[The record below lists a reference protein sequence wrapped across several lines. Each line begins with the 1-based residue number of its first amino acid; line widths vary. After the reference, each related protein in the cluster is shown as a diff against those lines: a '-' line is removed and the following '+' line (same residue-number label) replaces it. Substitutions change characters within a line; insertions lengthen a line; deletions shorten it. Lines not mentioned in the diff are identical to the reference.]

1 METQTF
7 VAKLSHLGDLSIQK
21 KMKQCSF
28 HILTVLATTCGVKKK
43 TAANSSLMPHF
54 RLIQIRKSEFFI
66 CRNVTK
72 SIESNLTML
81 HAMKTIWLTAVIEEG
96 AGWH

>member
-1 METQTF
+1 MEAQTF

-43 TAANSSLMPHF
+43 NSGK
-54 RLIQIRKSEFFI
+54 LI
-66 CRNVTK
+66 T
-72 SIESNLTML
+72 
-81 HAMKTIWLTAVIEEG
+81 HAPLPPDPNKKK
-96 AGWH
+96 